1 MEEVQ
6 HFIATALGGRAV
18 GSMVVERGGEFES
31 NQRSMQRLKLVVP
44 VALLVTLVLLFNAFG
59 SLLLASL
66 VLLNVPFALIGGSI
80 GLWVMDMPV
89 SIAAAVSFIALVG
102 QASLSG
108 VRVLSAP
115 CPKPSVPRRSAP
127 LP

>member
-6 HFIATALGGRAV
+6 HFIATALGGCAV
-18 GSMVVERGGEFES
+18 GSMVVEWGGEFES
-31 NQRSMQRLKLVVP
+31 QQRSMQRLKRVVP
-44 VALLVTLVLLFNAFG
+44 AALLVTLVLLFNAFG

-102 QASLSG
+102 QASLNG
-108 VRVLSAP
+108 VLVLSPP
-115 CPKPSVPRRSAP
+115 CPKPSVARRSAP